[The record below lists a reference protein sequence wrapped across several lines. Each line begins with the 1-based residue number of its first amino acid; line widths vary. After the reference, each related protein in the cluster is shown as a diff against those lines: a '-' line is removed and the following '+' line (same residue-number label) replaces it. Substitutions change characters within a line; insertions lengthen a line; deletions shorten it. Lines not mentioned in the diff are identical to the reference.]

1 MGRKDYTGHYN
12 VLKASLICSRG
23 SELFQKEVLPKGTVD
38 DGDNVSLSLKM
49 DDGLC
54 LPTFVCRHAETK
66 QRKRNLRDKGNHP
79 SNELVS
85 ASLRYWLGQLEMTIP
100 DGTRRKGVC
109 RSNSIHRVQP
119 VRLVEL
125 NNLWNTFYI
134 WNQNHEIFL
143 CHLEIDQP

>member
-49 DDGLC
+49 DDGPLFADMLRPNC
-54 LPTFVCRHAETK
+54 GNETNVRESVTNETIRATNLFRHLFAI
-66 QRKRNLRDKGNHP
+66 
-79 SNELVS
+79 
-85 ASLRYWLGQLEMTIP
+85 GQLEMTIP
-100 DGTRRKGVC
+100 TRRKGVR